1 MKQRRVQDNQEAA
14 IYFNPSGVGRETT
27 VCCILAACCSIAVWD
42 KETMDF
48 LRINSMRPSG

>member
-27 VCCILAACCSIAVWD
+27 VCCILAACCSIAVCD
-42 KETMDF
+42 EETMDF
-48 LRINSMRPSG
+48 WRINSMSLSG